1 VNGLYVGFVNDI
13 TIECETFKQRVKIME
28 KIGIKEIALR
38 ANVST
43 ATVSYVLNGTR
54 NVRPKTKERVLKVI
68 EELNYRPNDIA
79 KSLKS
84 KRTNTIGVI
93 AEDVTV
99 FNVPE
104 IIDGINEYAEKND
117 MHILLTNLRLQK
129 KVGYD
134 YANTEHYQKLA
145 QDAVSTLLSKQ
156 VEGIIYIGVHPRDLT
171 GLISTYE
178 KPIVYTYCYAQNEC
192 SIQYN
197 DEQAS
202 YDAIKYL
209 VDKGHSRIAIIS
221 GLMDSIPSRLRFNG
235 YYKALTEFQLPF
247 DPQFIKVGDWGLDS
261 GYHLAGELFK
271 LQDPPT
277 AILIMNDLMAAGA
290 VRAASE
296 QGIIVPRDISIIGF
310 DNREFSAYLSPRIT
324 TMDLPL
330 HDMGILAMKAL
341 YNRINGKDDKT
352 EETPLCKLI
361 ERESVAGP
369 RPR

>member
-1 VNGLYVGFVNDI
+1 MEEVLQQEDRVIRLRVGS
-13 TIECETFKQRVKIME
+13 ME
-28 KIGIKEIALR
+28 KIGIKDIAIR

-104 IIDGINEYAEKND
+104 IIDGINEYADQYD

-129 KVGYD
+129 RVGYNYSKTED
-134 YANTEHYQKLA
+134 YQRIA
-145 QDAVSTLLSKQ
+145 QDAVSNLLSKQ

-171 GLISTYE
+171 GLVNTYG
-178 KPIVYTYCYAQNEC
+178 KPIVYTYCYADDAR

-202 YDAIKYL
+202 YDAVKYL
-209 VDKGHSRIAIIS
+209 VGKGHSRIAIVS
-221 GLMDSIPSRLRFNG
+221 GLIDSIPSRLRFNG

-247 DPQFIKVGDWGLDS
+247 DPQCMKVGDWGLES
-261 GYHLAGELFK
+261 GYALAKEL
-271 LQDPPT
+271 LDLSERPT
-277 AILIMNDLMAAGA
+277 AILVMNDLMAAGA
-290 VRAASE
+290 LRAASE
-296 QGIIVPRDISIIGF
+296 KGVAVPRELSIVGF
-310 DNREFSAYLSPRIT
+310 DNREFSAYLSPGIT
-324 TMDLPL
+324 TMELPL
-330 HDMGILAMKAL
+330 HDMGIMAMKSLAQI
-341 YNRINGKDDKT
+341 INGDEEAT
-352 EETPLCKLI
+352 EETPLCRLI
-361 ERESVAGP
+361 ERESVAEPGMNSE
-369 RPR
+369 